1 MKKITLLLIV
11 SCFGIFK
18 INAQL
23 IGQENLVTK
32 QVYQGT
38 FIVNGDKDKYY
49 PVVFKR
55 ANQNRI
61 NHLKI
66 YRSYG
71 EAGPN
76 ELSATH
82 RGGLLLEID
91 VNYGGWGG
99 QAYDWKI
106 ANLRQI
112 YHETFANAAHAS
124 HNTAFIVWLRGG
136 GFQYHYESE
145 YPTQLQVALS
155 TSELIFNENPA
166 YLVHAP
172 AALDAPNK
180 ENINAHTINTNYESS
195 SASFDLKG
203 SSTKS
208 LMHLKVNN
216 ESPSWK
222 DQITVLGNLNTPY
235 GIAFAGNGHHR
246 GGLYTQNSSTD
257 YSGDI
262 TLWARH
268 QGKITLEGH
277 DIILN
282 NRNKVGI
289 GTTTIPDDFKVAIAG
304 NVITEEIKVQ
314 LKANWPDFVF
324 NKDYN
329 LPTLEEVEKHIKEKG
344 HLKNIPSAKEVK
356 ENDGIEL
363 GEMNR
368 KLLQK
373 IEELTLYTI
382 QQQKELQ
389 KQKEK
394 NSTLEARL
402 LKLEKLILK

>member
-1 MKKITLLLIV
+1 MKKLYFIVLLCLSTFSFSQNSTSQNGLNSTVTGQFAANALQAKRYEIAKVIYNAHHWQNSSIIEVELFNVRYSSGYEKFLIQLGYGTGTTGTSPIVTHLESYGIAHNAKITLGEPVNHSTSSGGYPNKVISIYADVRYYSIYKAKISHLRQKV
-11 SCFGIFK
+11 SSFTAHQQIIINENPTGTNIDDFTFPGLKKGKEIFETS
-18 INAQL
+18 NTSFDL
-23 IGQENLVTK
+23 RG
-32 QVYQGT
+32 
-38 FIVNGDKDKYY
+38 
-49 PVVFKR
+49 
-55 ANQNRI
+55 
-61 NHLKI
+61 
-66 YRSYG
+66 RS
-71 EAGPN
+71 N
-76 ELSATH
+76 KSLM
-82 RGGLLLEID
+82 LLEI
-91 VNYGGWGG
+91 
-99 QAYDWKI
+99 
-106 ANLRQI
+106 
-112 YHETFANAAHAS
+112 
-124 HNTAFIVWLRGG
+124 
-136 GFQYHYESE
+136 
-145 YPTQLQVALS
+145 
-155 TSELIFNENPA
+155 
-166 YLVHAP
+166 
-172 AALDAPNK
+172 
-180 ENINAHTINTNYESS
+180 
-195 SASFDLKG
+195 
-203 SSTKS
+203 
-208 LMHLKVNN
+208 NN
-216 ESPSWK
+216 ERPTWK
-222 DQITVLGNLNTPY
+222 DQISIVSNLSTPY
-235 GIAFAGNGHHR
+235 GIAFSGSGHHR
-246 GGLYTQNSSTD
+246 GGLYAENLTSPG
-257 YSGDI
+257 SGNI
-262 TLWARH
+262 TLWARNN
-268 QGKITLEGH
+268 GKVTIEGH

-289 GTTTIPDDFKVAIAG
+289 GTTTIPDEYKVAIAG